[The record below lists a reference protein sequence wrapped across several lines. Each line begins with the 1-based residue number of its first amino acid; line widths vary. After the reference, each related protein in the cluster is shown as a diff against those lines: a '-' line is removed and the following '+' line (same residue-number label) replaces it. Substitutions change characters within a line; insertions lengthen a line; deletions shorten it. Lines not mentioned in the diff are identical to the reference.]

1 MRVKVTDLTQYFG
14 KDGLVIDQ
22 NFAFVDKSKSISEL
36 VAEMQT
42 HGLQVEFIETTGEL
56 IRTKVSAAAGVRP
69 DKSNEQSGW
78 YVFNQLDDAWVC
90 VFGNWRSG
98 FEGKMTSYSEK
109 ELSQADKVK
118 LQAQLNQAQ
127 ERIQES
133 KRIKQEEVSVYAAEK
148 FNTAQEVVE
157 HKYLTD
163 KKVKSYGLKQ
173 ANGNLLVPVYSITKN
188 DNGTL
193 AKRIKSLQY
202 IFPDKENTKRF
213 VGGGEIKGNVF
224 LIGCEV
230 QDLANLDSLIVVE
243 GYATGASVW
252 QATNVPCLVVFS
264 ANFCNIALN
273 RLREAL
279 GDKCRFILAL
289 DNDTNKVGNT
299 KANEVC
305 NSIANCVVRLPSI
318 TGDYNDLANEL
329 GNEQVK
335 AEILDS
341 KFNIKSYA
349 IRNLV
354 NSPLEIEWLVD
365 QFIPLAKNGVLAAPG
380 GCGKSMSLLQLS
392 LAIATGGTWWGK
404 KILKRGSS
412 AIFCAEDDLS
422 EVHRRIDSLDPDGKR
437 FDSPYDVYVI
447 PVPEM
452 KEPLIL
458 LREEGL
464 TPEAREITEE
474 LKSIPNLVMVAFD
487 PLQAFTTGSVSS
499 SNEVSQLWGSYCA
512 NISARLG
519 VATITIHHL
528 NKGALTNDSDDAM
541 SHRAEVRGASAII
554 DSARWCAVMW
564 VSDEETCERICAEQG
579 MDYDRMSVVKAAL
592 VKSNS
597 GGVDYT
603 TKTLIRRPEQ
613 AALEVLDAA
622 KPFEWN

>member
-133 KRIKQEEVSVYAAEK
+133 KRIKQEEVSVYAEEK
-148 FNTAQEVVE
+148 FNTAQEVIE

-252 QATNVPCLVVFS
+252 QATNVPC
-264 ANFCNIALN
+264 
-273 RLREAL
+273 
-279 GDKCRFILAL
+279 
-289 DNDTNKVGNT
+289 
-299 KANEVC
+299 
-305 NSIANCVVRLPSI
+305 
-318 TGDYNDLANEL
+318 
-329 GNEQVK
+329 
-335 AEILDS
+335 
-341 KFNIKSYA
+341 
-349 IRNLV
+349 
-354 NSPLEIEWLVD
+354 
-365 QFIPLAKNGVLAAPG
+365 
-380 GCGKSMSLLQLS
+380 
-392 LAIATGGTWWGK
+392 
-404 KILKRGSS
+404 
-412 AIFCAEDDLS
+412 
-422 EVHRRIDSLDPDGKR
+422 
-437 FDSPYDVYVI
+437 
-447 PVPEM
+447 
-452 KEPLIL
+452 
-458 LREEGL
+458 
-464 TPEAREITEE
+464 
-474 LKSIPNLVMVAFD
+474 
-487 PLQAFTTGSVSS
+487 
-499 SNEVSQLWGSYCA
+499 
-512 NISARLG
+512 
-519 VATITIHHL
+519 
-528 NKGALTNDSDDAM
+528 
-541 SHRAEVRGASAII
+541 
-554 DSARWCAVMW
+554 
-564 VSDEETCERICAEQG
+564 
-579 MDYDRMSVVKAAL
+579 
-592 VKSNS
+592 
-597 GGVDYT
+597 
-603 TKTLIRRPEQ
+603 
-613 AALEVLDAA
+613 
-622 KPFEWN
+622 